1 MSVFD
6 LLFLASLAGAAAA
19 LTGAVMAAASGN
31 WGVARA
37 VTLALVGYALLYML
51 AIVGVATFTPQ
62 RTIAMGQPQCFD
74 DWRIAVASASQ
85 TDTLTAGRQTVTAQ
99 GRFLVVTL
107 RVTSTA
113 KQVSQREQIAD
124 VYLLDSAGRRYE
136 ISVPGQSA
144 LIDAGQSGQLLD
156 TLIDPGGSFTH
167 TVVFDTPADATG
179 FAIVIAHDAFPGAL
193 IIGDDQSFFH
203 RPTLMLVNVTS
214 ARRSQTT
221 HATQPSDQPLA
232 SPLSASA
239 PVSLTR

>member
-6 LLFLASLAGAAAA
+6 LLFLASLAGGAAA
-19 LTGAVMAAASGN
+19 LTSAVMVATSGRWAAA
-31 WGVARA
+31 RA
-37 VTLALVGYALLYML
+37 IMLALVGYALLYTL
-51 AIVGVATFTPQ
+51 AIVAVAELTPQ
-62 RTIAMGQPQCFD
+62 RTIPMGQPQSFD

-85 TDTLTAGRQTVTAQ
+85 TDTLTADGQSVTAQ

-113 KQVSQREQIAD
+113 KRVSQREQIAD

-136 ISVPGQSA
+136 VSDPGQNA

-167 TVVFDTPADATG
+167 TVAFDTPADATG
-179 FAIVIAHDAFPGAL
+179 FAIVIAHDAFPGIA
-193 IIGDDQSFFH
+193 IIGDDQSLFH
-203 RPTLMLVNVTS
+203 RPTLMRVDVTS
-214 ARRSQTT
+214 ARRSQP
-221 HATQPSDQPLA
+221 TQPSDQPFA